1 MNALHTARRAI
12 AELSDVMQQTNQARQ
27 QAQARCTSATQ
38 EVAGHTLAEVFDLAK
53 RKGLTEWPLRAGR
66 QRGLWVHVYPAQGAA

>member
-12 AELSDVMQQTNQARQ
+12 ADLGAVLQQTAQARQ
-27 QAQARCTSATQ
+27 QAQARCPSATQ
-38 EVAGHTLAEVFDLAK
+38 EVAGRTMAEVIDLAQ
-53 RKGLTEWPLRAGR
+53 RQGLTQWPLRAGR